1 MFDLVITAG
10 KYLVDFFG
18 SDDEKN
24 PLDPRYSDQVE
35 YKKSRADSFLTSSS
49 TIKDLAGA
57 YLDVGEKQQKP
68 AFQVAERRPTR
79 SVSQLTSP
87 RGFQPLGNMRFIT
100 GAENADIQNAMRV
113 LANARNNQVAQLVPY
128 SAINYKGGPPPNI
141 SVGSTN
147 LASKKIRN
155 DIT

>member
-1 MFDLVITAG
+1 MLDLAVAVFS
-10 KYLVDFFG
+10 YASDFFG
-18 SDDEKN
+18 SDDR
-24 PLDPRYSDQVE
+24 PRDLPEVKRGE
-35 YKKSRADSFLTSSS
+35 PKSKADSFLTSSS

-57 YLDVGEKQQKP
+57 YLDVGKEQQKP

-79 SVSQLTSP
+79 SVSQLTNP
-87 RGFQPLGNMRFIT
+87 RSFQPLGNMRFIT

-113 LANARNNQVAQLVPY
+113 LANARNNQVAQVIPY
-128 SAINYKGGPPPNI
+128 SAINYKGGPAPNI